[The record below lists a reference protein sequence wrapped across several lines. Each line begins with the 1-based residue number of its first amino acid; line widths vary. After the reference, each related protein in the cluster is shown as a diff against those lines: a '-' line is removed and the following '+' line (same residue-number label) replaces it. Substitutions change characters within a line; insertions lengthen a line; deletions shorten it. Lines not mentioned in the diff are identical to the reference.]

1 MALNMLS
8 TELYAWAMTQ
18 RRGITVAD
26 EKSEVKSKNG
36 ISIQVLAISC
46 VISTLL
52 GLAGGVFGGS
62 TIKATLGI
70 EEELAIG
77 NAADAS
83 SEPVDEDAED
93 PSSLFAPM
101 PGVFSPDK
109 ERFYADAGEFLVAIK
124 YQGRTR
130 YLQLSA
136 QLVGHDEDFMGK
148 VETDVP
154 AIRNGLSIFFT
165 QQDFSVV
172 STLEGREALRL
183 ATLVEINKIIGASA
197 QLRVADVYFT
207 DYITQ

>member
-1 MALNMLS
+1 MQS
-8 TELYAWAMTQ
+8 
-18 RRGITVAD
+18 RGMEVVD
-26 EKSEVKSKNG
+26 ETSEVKSQNG
-36 ISIQVLAISC
+36 VSIVVLALSC
-46 VISTLL
+46 VLSLIL
-52 GLAGGVFGGS
+52 GLAGGVFGGP
-62 TIKATLGI
+62 TIKATLGM
-70 EEELAIG
+70 EVELATESAG
-77 NAADAS
+77 NDG
-83 SEPVDEDAED
+83 VDEANEKVED

-109 ERFYADAGEFLVAIK
+109 DRFYADAGEFLVAIK

-136 QLVGHDEDFMGK
+136 QLVGHDEEFMGK

-165 QQDFSVV
+165 QQDFGAV

-197 QLRVADVYFT
+197 ELRVADVYFT

>member
-1 MALNMLS
+1 M
-8 TELYAWAMTQ
+8 
-18 RRGITVAD
+18 VD
-26 EKSEVKSKNG
+26 EKSEVESKKG
-36 ISIQVLAISC
+36 ISALVLALSC
-46 VISTLL
+46 VVSVFL
-52 GLAGGVFGGS
+52 GLAGGVLGGPS
-62 TIKATLGI
+62 IKATLGM
-70 EEELAIG
+70 EVEAVT
-77 NAADAS
+77 AT
-83 SEPVDEDAED
+83 PVDDGGGAVSEKPED
-93 PSSLFAPM
+93 PSSLFQPM

-165 QQDFSVV
+165 QQDFSAV
-172 STLEGREALRL
+172 STLEGRESLRL
-183 ATLVEINKIIGASA
+183 ATLVEINKIIGATA
-197 QLRVADVYFT
+197 ELRVADVYFT

>member
-1 MALNMLS
+1 M
-8 TELYAWAMTQ
+8 Q
-18 RRGITVAD
+18 RRGIAVVD
-26 EKSEVKSKNG
+26 EKSEVKSEKG
-36 ISIQVLAISC
+36 VSILVLALCC
-46 VISTLL
+46 VVSMLL
-52 GLAGGVFGGS
+52 GLAGGVVSGPTLKS
-62 TIKATLGI
+62 TLGM
-70 EEELAIG
+70 EEELATA
-77 NAADAS
+77 NAGDSGSGAMG
-83 SEPVDEDAED
+83 EYTED

-165 QQDFSVV
+165 QQDFSAV

-183 ATLVEINKIIGASA
+183 ATLVEINKIIGATA
-197 QLRVADVYFT
+197 ELRVADVYFT